1 MSKILFFG
9 GKGGV
14 GKTSCSSAFAVSK
27 AGEGNRVFL
36 ISTDPA
42 HSISDLF
49 GVEIGSSIRSIRHN
63 LDAVEIDP
71 QKEADEYIDGIKN
84 NMSHIIS
91 PIILDELNKQ
101 LDAARVSPGSH
112 ESALFDKMIQII
124 NETSKIYD
132 FIVFDTA
139 PTGHTIR
146 LLSLPEMLGSWMD
159 SLISKRRKGMAL
171 KQMVKRIKGEKNEE
185 DPIIKILTRRKENLE
200 KARSIMMDED
210 NLGFVFVMNAERLP
224 IEETKKAVKL
234 LGDYKIPVEY
244 LIINR
249 ILPESSDSFWQE
261 KKRAESAYL
270 KEIEE
275 DFNVEKLYKI
285 PLYQQDM
292 HAVTID
298 MMSKNFDSTQR

>member
-14 GKTSCSSAFAVSK
+14 GKTSCSSAYALSK
-27 AGEGNRVFL
+27 ASEGHRVLL

-42 HSISDLF
+42 HSIADLF
-49 GVEIGSSIRSIRHN
+49 GIVIGPTIKTIRMN
-63 LDAVEIDP
+63 LDAIEIDP
-71 QKEADEYIDGIKN
+71 QKEADDYIDGIKN

-124 NETSKIYD
+124 NETSEVYD
-132 FIVFDTA
+132 YIVFDTA

-171 KQMVKRIKGEKNEE
+171 RQMVNRIKGEKKEE
-185 DPIIKILTRRKENLE
+185 DPIITILMRRKENLE
-200 KARSIMMDED
+200 KARTIMMDED
-210 NLGFVFVMNAERLP
+210 NLGFVFVLNAERLP
-224 IEETKKAVKL
+224 IEETKKAVAL
-234 LGDYKIPVEY
+234 LNRYKIPVEY
-244 LIINR
+244 LIVNR
-249 ILPESSDSFWQE
+249 ILPESKELFWQE
-261 KKRAESAYL
+261 KKKAEAVYL
-270 KEIEE
+270 NEIEASF
-275 DFNVEKLYKI
+275 DVKKIFRI
-285 PLYQQDM
+285 PLYQEDM
-292 HAVTID
+292 HAMTID
-298 MMSKNFDSTQR
+298 LMARNFNSTEG